1 LSAGARQRDVV
12 VIGASAG
19 GVETLSEIVEGLP
32 TEFPGSVLIVLHVL
46 ATGTSVLDL
55 ILTRAGNLPA
65 VAPFDGEP
73 VHRGQIYVAPP
84 DQHMLL
90 KGERISLSRGPREN
104 GHRPAIDPLFRSAAR
119 SAGSRVIGVVLS
131 GALDDG
137 AGGLQ
142 FVKKCGGLTIVQDPA
157 DALYP
162 SMPEHAIAAAAPDY
176 VVPANEISAILSA
189 EIERVPTLVPLADDS
204 DVEPD
209 LFEAYPADILVTDG
223 PPTGLTCPE
232 CGGALWE
239 ETDGALIR
247 FACHVG
253 HSYSAESLVSE
264 QGQALESALWSGLR
278 ALEERAD
285 LLERMSR
292 RSERSTRSAGHFRTR
307 AQEAREHALALRA
320 LLTRLGRD
328 IAPGPELAGE
338 PQ

>member
-1 LSAGARQRDVV
+1 MDGEVV
-12 VIGASAG
+12 V
-19 GVETLSEIVEGLP
+19 
-32 TEFPGSVLIVLHVL
+32 
-46 ATGTSVLDL
+46 
-55 ILTRAGNLPA
+55 
-65 VAPFDGEP
+65 
-73 VHRGQIYVAPP
+73 RGQIYVAPP
-84 DQHMLL
+84 DRHMLL
-90 KGERISLSRGPREN
+90 KGDRMSVTRGPREN

-119 SAGSRVIGVVLS
+119 SLGSRAIGVVLS

-142 FVKKCGGLTIVQDPA
+142 FLKKRGGIAIVQDPA

-162 SMPEHAIAAAAPDY
+162 SMPEHAIAAVEPDY
-176 VVPANEISAILSA
+176 IAPARDIAGILCA
-189 EIERVPTLVPLADDS
+189 EIERPLGPEEPRGEPII
-204 DVEPD
+204 EPD
-209 LFEAYPADILVTDG
+209 LVESDSTDVGAMDG

-239 ETDGALIR
+239 ETNGSLVR

-292 RSERSTRSAGHFRTR
+292 RGERSSRSARHFRGR
-307 AQEAREHALALRA
+307 AHEAREHARALRG

-328 IAPGPELAGE
+328 MAPPDLSGDAVR
-338 PQ
+338 

>member
-1 LSAGARQRDVV
+1 VDPNGRQRDIV

-19 GVETLSEIVEGLP
+19 GVEALIEVASGLP
-32 TEFPGSVLIVLHVL
+32 PEFPGSVLVVLHVL
-46 ATGTSVLDL
+46 ATGTSVLDA
-55 ILTRAGNLPA
+55 ILTRCGNLPA
-65 VAPFDGEP
+65 VSPMDGEP
-73 VHRGQIYVAPP
+73 IVRGQIYVAPP
-84 DQHMLL
+84 DRHMLL
-90 KGERISLSRGPREN
+90 KGDRISVMRGPREN

-119 SAGSRVIGVVLS
+119 SVGARAVGVVLS

-137 AGGLQ
+137 AAGVQFIKKRGGIA
-142 FVKKCGGLTIVQDPA
+142 IVQDPA

-162 SMPEHAIAAAAPDY
+162 SMPEHAIAAVEPDY
-176 VVPANEISAILSA
+176 IVPVKKIAAILCT
-189 EIERVPTLVPLADDS
+189 EIERPLDPALADEPILELDLVEDMT
-204 DVEPD
+204 DVS
-209 LFEAYPADILVTDG
+209 LMDG
-223 PPTGLTCPE
+223 PPSGLTCPE

-239 ETDGALIR
+239 EADGALVR

-292 RSERSTRSAGHFRTR
+292 RGEHGSRSARHFRAR
-307 AQEAREHALALRA
+307 ARDALEHARALRA

-328 IAPGPELAGE
+328 MTPPELSGDAG
-338 PQ
+338 P